1 MTDTSERDLAALAP
15 EAPDDV
21 SGAEAVAHG
30 HRRRF
35 PWGLLAKALV
45 TVGLAWL
52 IADKVD
58 IAAVADRF
66 RAIDPAWLL
75 AAVATMLLQYAL
87 AALRWDLILQAL
99 ASPLRRRQVAEFF
112 LIGLFFNQALPSSIG
127 GDALR
132 IWRSYNAGL
141 RLGRAV
147 SSVLLD
153 RALGFV
159 ALFLL
164 AAVGLPWSFQLF
176 GDHPMRWA
184 PPLFIAAALL
194 GLTVLLTLDRLPQ
207 SWRRWRVV
215 RGLAGLAHD
224 GRQVLLKP
232 RPLLAMLAV
241 GLASAVAA
249 VGVVWLLGQALGL
262 PLSFLSCL
270 MLVPILFTVTAVPI
284 SLAGWGLR
292 EGAAIFL
299 FGLVGLE
306 EHDALALSLAFGL
319 LAALTS
325 LPGGLVWALTRE
337 RARRAPVVASP
348 P

>member
-1 MTDTSERDLAALAP
+1 MTDRSADSSERDLAALAP
-15 EAPDDV
+15 EAPEDLAGQPV
-21 SGAEAVAHG
+21 
-30 HRRRF
+30 RRRV
-35 PWGLLAKALV
+35 PWSLLAKALV
-45 TVGLAWL
+45 TAGLAWL

-58 IAAVADRF
+58 VSAVADRF
-66 RAIDPAWLL
+66 AAVDPLWL
-75 AAVATMLLQYAL
+75 AAGLAAALTQYAL
-87 AALRWDLILQAL
+87 AALRWDLILRAL
-99 ASPLRRRQVAEFF
+99 QSPLTGRQVAQFF

-141 RLGRAV
+141 RLGHAV

-184 PPLFIAAALL
+184 PPLFIAAALV
-194 GLTVLLTLDRLPQ
+194 GLAVLLSLDRLPQ
-207 SWRRWRVV
+207 AWRRWRLV

-224 GRQVLLKP
+224 GRLVLLRL
-232 RPLLAMLAV
+232 RPLLAMLGV

-249 VGVVWLLGQALGL
+249 VGVVWLLGQALRL
-262 PLSFLSCL
+262 DLSFLSCL
-270 MLVPILFTVTAVPI
+270 MLVPILFTVTAVPV

-306 EHDALALSLAFGL
+306 QHDALALSLAFGI
-319 LAALTS
+319 LAMLTS

-337 RARRAPVVASP
+337 RGRRAPAVATRP
-348 P
+348 

>member
-1 MTDTSERDLAALAP
+1 MSDSSERDLAALAP
-15 EAPDDV
+15 EAP
-21 SGAEAVAHG
+21 EAPAG
-30 HRRRF
+30 PAARRRF
-35 PWGLLAKALV
+35 PWSLAAKALV
-45 TVGLAWL
+45 TAGLAWL

-66 RAIDPAWLL
+66 RAIDPLWLAVT
-75 AAVATMLLQYAL
+75 AAAALLQYAL
-87 AALRWDLILQAL
+87 AALRWDLILRAL
-99 ASPLRRRQVAEFF
+99 DSPLGRRQVAEIF

-164 AAVGLPWSFQLF
+164 AAVGLPWSFELF

-184 PPLFIAAALL
+184 PPVFIAAALL
-194 GLTVLLTLDRLPQ
+194 GLAVLLSLDRLPQ

-224 GRQVLLKP
+224 GRQVLLRP
-232 RPLLAMLAV
+232 RPLLAMLLV

-249 VGVVWLLGQALGL
+249 VAVVWLLGRTLGL
-262 PLSFLSCL
+262 ELSFLSCL

-299 FGLVGLE
+299 FGLVGVE
-306 EHDALALSLAFGL
+306 EHDALALSLAFGIT
-319 LAALTS
+319 AALTS
-325 LPGGLVWALTRE
+325 LPGGVVWALTRE
-337 RARRAPVVASP
+337 RGRRAALAGNP

>member
-1 MTDTSERDLAALAP
+1 MTDTSEQDLAALAP
-15 EAPDDV
+15 EEPVDQTDDQ
-21 SGAEAVAHG
+21 GG
-30 HRRRF
+30 RRRRRF
-35 PWGLLAKALV
+35 PWSLLAKALV
-45 TVGLAWL
+45 TAGLAWL

-66 RAIDPAWLL
+66 RAIDVGWLAL
-75 AAVATMLLQYAL
+75 ALGTVLLQYAL
-87 AALRWDLILQAL
+87 AALRWDLILHAL
-99 ASPLRRRQVAEFF
+99 HSPLRRRQVVEIF

-132 IWRSYNAGL
+132 IWRSYNVGL

-184 PPLFIAAALL
+184 PPLFIAAALF
-194 GLTVLLTLDRLPQ
+194 GLAVLLSLDRLPQ
-207 SWRRWRVV
+207 AWQRWRLV
-215 RGLAGLAHD
+215 RGLAGLARD

-241 GLASAVAA
+241 GLASAVASVA
-249 VGVVWLLGQALGL
+249 VIWLEGRALGL

-299 FGLVGLE
+299 FGLVGLQ
-306 EHDALALSLAFGL
+306 EHDALALSLAIGL
-319 LAALTS
+319 MAAFTS

-337 RARRAPVVASP
+337 RDRRDHALASQS
-348 P
+348 

>member
-1 MTDTSERDLAALAP
+1 MSDTSEQDLAALAP
-15 EAPDDV
+15 EAPEELAVDD
-21 SGAEAVAHG
+21 GKPHP
-30 HRRRF
+30 RRF
-35 PWGLLAKALV
+35 PWSLIVKALV
-45 TVGLAWL
+45 TAGLAWL

-66 RAIDPAWLL
+66 RAIDAGWLL
-75 AAVATMLLQYAL
+75 LALVAVAAQLAL
-87 AALRWDLILQAL
+87 AALRWELILKAL
-99 ASPLRRRQVAEFF
+99 HSPLGGRKVVEIF

-159 ALFLL
+159 ALFVL
-164 AAVGLPWSFQLF
+164 AAGGLPWSFQLF

-184 PPLFIAAALL
+184 PPAFIAAALL
-194 GLTVLLTLDRLPQ
+194 GLVVLLLLDRLPQ
-207 SWRRWRVV
+207 GWQRWRIV
-215 RGLAGLAHD
+215 RGLAGLARD
-224 GRQVLLKP
+224 GRQVLLNL

-241 GLASAVAA
+241 GLGSAVSS
-249 VGVVWLLGQALGL
+249 VGVVWLLSQALGL
-262 PLSFLSCL
+262 PLSYLSCL

-306 EHDALALSLAFGL
+306 EHDALALSLAYGL
-319 LAALTS
+319 MAALTS
-325 LPGGLVWALTRE
+325 LPGGVVWALTRE
-337 RARRAPVVASP
+337 RDRRAHAVANKT
-348 P
+348 